1 MSACKDSYTE
11 CNLDSTML
19 VRTKEIEAEVHA
31 LNAAFKWLNYEQ
43 RDKRLT
49 EVKAIFIA
57 LEAIFSEFK
66 DN

>member
-1 MSACKDSYTE
+1 MSACKDGYTE
-11 CNLDSTML
+11 SNLDDALL
-19 VRTKEIEAEVHA
+19 VSIQEIEAEVHA
-31 LNAAFKWLNYEQ
+31 LNAAFKWLNDEQ

-49 EVKAIFIA
+49 DVKAIFIA